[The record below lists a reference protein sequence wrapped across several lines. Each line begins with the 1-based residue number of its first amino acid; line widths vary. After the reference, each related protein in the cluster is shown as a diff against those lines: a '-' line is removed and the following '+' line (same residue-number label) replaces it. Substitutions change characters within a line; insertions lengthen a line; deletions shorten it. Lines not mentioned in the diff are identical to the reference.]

1 MSFYSH
7 FVSHTLFPLH
17 ELLKGHGTAR
27 VKNALDQSQWFEP
40 ATLQECQN
48 QGLVKL
54 LRYANKNSPYYRA
67 LFNEYDIQI
76 EDIYSIKELS
86 ALPFLTKD
94 IIRRN
99 KGIIKDN
106 QSGKLIHYQT
116 GGSSGEPLQF
126 YVSKTRISHDVAA
139 KWRAT
144 NWWGVDIG
152 DKELVI
158 WGSGI
163 ECGKQ
168 SLLRAWRD
176 KAFRSYLV
184 PARELSLERL
194 DDIIQHIIDFK
205 PRMLFGYPS
214 ILSHIAKRAV
224 QQNVSCHQLGIQ
236 VAFVTSEVLD
246 ESQKQLIEKTFGC
259 PVANGYGGRD
269 AGFLAHQCPKGSMH
283 ITQEDVILEIIDEN
297 DRPVKPGEAG
307 EIVVTHLQSYGFP
320 FIRYRTGDLGRLSN
334 RTCNC
339 GRGLMILDDIIG
351 RSSDLIYTQEGAVV
365 HRAEIVNPIAKLS
378 NIERFQFI
386 QKKHDYSILKI
397 KGQPL
402 DESQQIN
409 LQKRFKDLLGS
420 NTHVE
425 ILYVNDI
432 QPERSGKFK
441 FVISEIEND

>member
-1 MSFYSH
+1 MRFYSG

-17 ELLKGHGTAR
+17 ELLKGHGTVR
-27 VKNALDQSQWFEP
+27 VKNALEQSQWLEP

-48 QGLVKL
+48 QALVKL
-54 LRYANKNSPYYRA
+54 LRYANTNSPYYRA

-86 ALPFLTKD
+86 VLPFLTKD

-106 QSGKLIHYQT
+106 QGGKLIQYQT

-168 SLLRAWRD
+168 SLFRAWRD

-184 PARELSLERL
+184 PAKELSLERL
-194 DDIIQHIIDFK
+194 DDIIQHIIDFR

-214 ILSHIAKRAV
+214 ILSHIAKRAL
-224 QQNVSCHQLGIQ
+224 QQNVDCHDLGIR

-246 ESQKQLIEKTFGC
+246 QTQRQMIEKTFGC

-269 AGFLAHQCPKGSMH
+269 AGFLAHQCSKGSMH

-307 EIVVTHLQSYGFP
+307 EIVVTHLHSYGFP
-320 FIRYRTGDLGRLSN
+320 FIRYKTGDIGRLSN
-334 RTCNC
+334 RLCDC
-339 GRGLMILDDIIG
+339 GRGLMILEDIIG

-397 KGQPL
+397 KGQHL
-402 DESQQIN
+402 DESQQIT
-409 LQKRFKDLLGS
+409 LQKRFKDLLGT
-420 NTHVE
+420 NAHVE

-432 QPERSGKFK
+432 QPDRSGKFK
-441 FVISEIEND
+441 FVISELEND

>member
-163 ECGKQ
+163 ECGNQ